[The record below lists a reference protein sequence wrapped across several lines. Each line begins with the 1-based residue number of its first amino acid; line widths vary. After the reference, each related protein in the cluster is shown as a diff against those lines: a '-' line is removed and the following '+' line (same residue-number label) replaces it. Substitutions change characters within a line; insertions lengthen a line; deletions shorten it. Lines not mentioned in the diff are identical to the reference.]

1 MWTHNIE
8 YEESKVPTLLR
19 ILHTTLF
26 FIDPHLNKE
35 KEQELDESV
44 EEKEQEFEESEEEKE
59 QERESVE
66 TQSLFDATL
75 LDLDTHLSNQLRDEV
90 TQPYDDHISIVTPK
104 IDDIKRWVVEEPVD
118 RAEGD
123 TDIQKLLDSWEA

>member
-1 MWTHNIE
+1 MIE
-8 YEESKVPTLLR
+8 AAIES
-19 ILHTTLF
+19 
-26 FIDPHLNKE
+26 
-35 KEQELDESV
+35 
-44 EEKEQEFEESEEEKE
+44 
-59 QERESVE
+59 

-104 IDDIKRWVVEEPVD
+104 IDDIKRWVIEEPVD

-123 TDIQKLLDSWEA
+123 TDIQKLLDSWEAGREDNNTETWGDLSRKRSKKF